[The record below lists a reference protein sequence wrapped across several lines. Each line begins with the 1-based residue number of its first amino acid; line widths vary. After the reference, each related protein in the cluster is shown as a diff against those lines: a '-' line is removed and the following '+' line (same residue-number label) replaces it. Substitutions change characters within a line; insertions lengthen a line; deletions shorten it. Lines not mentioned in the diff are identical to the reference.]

1 MPAGSSPPFC
11 SARLKG
17 RRVAGWDAKWVQKPL
32 LPPPREL
39 CGQAAHR
46 ESSFRSRRGDFL
58 LDISRYIAEASTKFS
73 DSLVLGLVARTRS
86 TPLPPGAW
94 HKSFFPGVT

>member
-32 LPPPREL
+32 LPPPCEL

-73 DSLVLGLVARTRS
+73 DSLVLGLALGAAARCLTLAMASRIK
-86 TPLPPGAW
+86 G
-94 HKSFFPGVT
+94 KR